1 MKKASL
7 LSIFAVVGLLFS
19 ASSAHADIIVTSM
32 IVPGAPPIVDLLIVG
47 GVVVGVIVLIS
58 WLVIR
63 AIRRKKNVIN
73 K

>member
-1 MKKASL
+1 MRKASL
-7 LSIFAVVGLLFS
+7 LSIFAVLGLLFS
-19 ASSAHADIIVTSM
+19 ALSAHADIIVTSR
-32 IVPGAPPIVDLLIVG
+32 IVPGTPAVVDLLIIG
-47 GVVVGVIVLIS
+47 GVIVGVIVLIS

>member
-1 MKKASL
+1 
-7 LSIFAVVGLLFS
+7 
-19 ASSAHADIIVTSM
+19 M
-32 IVPGAPPIVDLLIVG
+32 IVPGAPAVVDLLIVG